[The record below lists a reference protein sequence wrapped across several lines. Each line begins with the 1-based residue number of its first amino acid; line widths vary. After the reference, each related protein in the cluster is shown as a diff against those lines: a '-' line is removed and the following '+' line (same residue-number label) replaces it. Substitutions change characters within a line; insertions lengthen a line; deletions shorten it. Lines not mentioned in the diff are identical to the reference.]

1 MAKLAHI
8 LGSSPAATQPNTR
21 LVYFIEWQP
30 IEGSEYVCS
39 EVGHLTQ
46 KDAAKQAAEWMQ
58 TLTRNGFFVSI
69 RITHK
74 WVQS

>member
-1 MAKLAHI
+1 MVKIALN
-8 LGSSPAATQPNTR
+8 LGSTPATTQPFTR
-21 LVYFIEWQP
+21 AVYFIEWQP

-39 EVGHLTQ
+39 QVEHLTQ